1 MVDLLVSNNADI
13 MCCDNNAGPLPRP
26 SALMRTL
33 GHPAAICCLQTRETA
48 LAEVLKGKIAQYVGG
63 DKAGFRAGMEQEA
76 VRLST
81 MPFGN
86 AMLDHIG

>member
-1 MVDLLVSNNADI
+1 MLIACAVFLDQASLLPKLTLLV
-13 MCCDNNAGPLPRP
+13 R
-26 SALMRTL
+26 ALS
-33 GHPAAICCLQTRETA
+33 HPAAVCCLQTRETA

-76 VRLST
+76 VRLAT

>member
-1 MVDLLVSNNADI
+1 MLTACAVHHQAS
-13 MCCDNNAGPLPRP
+13 PLPTMTPLVRKL
-26 SALMRTL
+26 S
-33 GHPAAICCLQTRETA
+33 HPAAICCPQTRETA

-76 VRLST
+76 VRLAS